1 MKRVSNAIA
10 MTVFGLFFPL
20 SAFAQGATPESQTGP
35 GPGDPVAP
43 VADRRDDDA
52 KVKETPPQ
60 KWRATVDVVAGFG
73 ATPIVSQKVVG
84 PLASQERR
92 TLGTSRFA
100 TQSLNLALAY
110 DVTEALKVYAML
122 PLGTGGLYST
132 DTRGS
137 TIIGNVSVGAQLGRR
152 IGKALEVAGALDVA
166 LPTATGDELPTR
178 DDLARSGHVD
188 QSAYDRFSVQKAISA
203 SRGREDTAS
212 YAPKHLGLVPRVG
225 VVWTGVEHL
234 ELEGFAKY
242 TSLHATGTNSSYEG
256 SVVVGARGS
265 YRFHKH
271 VDGTL
276 RLWTNIPVAGDD
288 SAIAAAEPQ
297 VRGHFGSVMPIVGV
311 ILPIAGELTDPYAIG
326 VRLALAGTF

>member
-1 MKRVSNAIA
+1 M
-10 MTVFGLFFPL
+10 
-20 SAFAQGATPESQTGP
+20 
-35 GPGDPVAP
+35 
-43 VADRRDDDA
+43 
-52 KVKETPPQ
+52 
-60 KWRATVDVVAGFG
+60 
-73 ATPIVSQKVVG
+73 
-84 PLASQERR
+84 SQENR

-110 DVTEALKVYAML
+110 DVTEAVKVYAML

-152 IGKALEVAGALDVA
+152 LGKALEVAGALDVA
-166 LPTATGDELPTR
+166 LPTANGDELPTR
-178 DDLARSGHVD
+178 ADLTGHVD

-225 VVWTGVEHL
+225 VVWTGVDHL

-242 TSLHATGTNSSYEG
+242 TSLHATGTSSSYAG

-265 YRFHKH
+265 YRFHEH

-288 SAIAAAEPQ
+288 RAIAAAEPQ
-297 VRGHFGSVMPIVGV
+297 VRGHFGSIMPIVGV
-311 ILPIAGELTDPYAIG
+311 ILPMTGDVATTP
-326 VRLALAGTF
+326 